1 MSVKDKSLV
10 LLRQFYEV
18 GKEMVK
24 LNGDR
29 RREDELGE
37 RTGMERQ
44 ELLRAKRFFEQ
55 YTQSEFDQLLSLRK
69 PNGKPLTTGYLA
81 GCLLQLPW
89 KSDADRQQ
97 RSAFQREI
105 AENGWTA
112 PEAAME
118 RGRRFGNEGSTA
130 GEKANCG
137 RKRDLKDPELVRKGL
152 IGSLIDLNAAHEAA
166 VANSPFAAD
175 EVAMAIAL
183 LNRLRQNPLRAI
195 AA

>member
-10 LLRQFYEV
+10 LLRQYYEV
-18 GKEMVK
+18 GEEMVK

-44 ELLRAKRFFEQ
+44 ELLRARRFFEQ
-55 YTQSEFDQLLSLRK
+55 YTQSEFDQLFSLRK

-97 RSAFQREI
+97 RSAFQREL
-105 AENGWTA
+105 AENGWNVKQA
-112 PEAAME
+112 SNA
-118 RGRRFGNEGSTA
+118 RHRRFGEKGSTPKK
-130 GEKANCG
+130 KANCG
-137 RKRDLKDPELVRKGL
+137 RKRDLKDAELVRDALVGAL
-152 IGSLIDLNAAHEAA
+152 TDLVVAHEAA
-166 VANSPFAAD
+166 GASSLFSTE
-175 EVAMAIAL
+175 EVAMAIKW
-183 LNRLRQNPLRAI
+183 LNRLQQDPHLAK